1 MTKRKMAGTS
11 ESGISLPVLYDR
23 YLLCAVIILIMM
35 GLLMV
40 TSASIVISN
49 RVYGQS
55 FHFLWRQLI
64 CLAMGLAIAGCI
76 FRTQIMYWQKW
87 GGAILLLT
95 LIFLVIVL
103 IPGVGREVNG
113 SMRWIGYHSFGLQIS
128 EFAKLSII
136 IYLAGY
142 LVRRLHEVRTSFKGF
157 LKPLFVLGLLSI
169 LLLKEPDFGATVV
182 ILMTAMG
189 MLFLA
194 GAKIYQFALLLLL
207 AAVTL
212 ASLAV
217 SSPYRL
223 ERLTTFLNPWAS
235 QFDSGYQLIQSLI
248 AFGRGGWFGVGLG
261 ASIQKLFYLP
271 EAHTDF
277 LFAVVAEE
285 WGLVGALVMMGLFA
299 IVVVRGMKIGYLAEK
314 YDKPFA
320 AYLAYGLTLWI
331 GLQAMINIGV
341 NIGVFPTKGLTLPLV
356 SYGGSS
362 LLASCMAVALLLRI
376 DYETRLS
383 AYGLTPPSAN
393 LLRRKS

>member
-1 MTKRKMAGTS
+1 
-11 ESGISLPVLYDR
+11 
-23 YLLCAVIILIMM
+23 
-35 GLLMV
+35 
-40 TSASIVISN
+40 
-49 RVYGQS
+49 
-55 FHFLWRQLI
+55 
-64 CLAMGLAIAGCI
+64 
-76 FRTQIMYWQKW
+76 
-87 GGAILLLT
+87 
-95 LIFLVIVL
+95 
-103 IPGVGREVNG
+103 
-113 SMRWIGYHSFGLQIS
+113 
-128 EFAKLSII
+128 
-136 IYLAGY
+136 
-142 LVRRLHEVRTSFKGF
+142 
-157 LKPLFVLGLLSI
+157 
-169 LLLKEPDFGATVV
+169 
-182 ILMTAMG
+182 MTAMG

-194 GAKIYQFALLLLL
+194 GVKIYQFALLLLL

-299 IVVVRGMKIGYLAEK
+299 IVVVRGMKIGNLAEK